1 MRSAGEETDRSTF
14 MLTILYRMLDHT
26 YTDLFTCKEPHGDPG
41 QSTRNAAA
49 DPPQR
54 ADHLAVHGAAAE
66 PGSVHAADDAR
77 PRDLGG
83 DLRLLDRAAEHRL
96 GRVAALRRR
105 ARRPLRPP
113 AGAGRH
119 LPALR
124 RRAAADDR
132 LEEHSGRVGAGG
144 LPYRHRN
151 RRRRL

>member
-49 DPPQR
+49 DPLER

-66 PGSVHAADDAR
+66 PGPVHAADDAR

-83 DLRLLDRAAEHRL
+83 DIRVLDRAAEHHL

-119 LPALR
+119 LLAVR
-124 RRAAADDR
+124 RGAAADGR
-132 LEEHSGRVGAGG
+132 LEEHPGRAAARG
-144 LPYRHRN
+144 LPHR
-151 RRRRL
+151 

>member
-1 MRSAGEETDRSTF
+1 MRSAGGETDRSTF
-14 MLTILYRMLDHT
+14 MLTILYRMSDYT
-26 YTDLFTCKEPHGDPG
+26 YTDLSTCKEPHGDSR

-49 DPPQR
+49 DPPER
-54 ADHLAVHGAAAE
+54 ADHLAVHGAAPE
-66 PGSVHAADDAR
+66 PGPLHAADDAR

-113 AGAGRH
+113 AGAGGHR
-119 LPALR
+119 LAVR

-132 LEEHSGRVGAGG
+132 LQEHPGRVGAGG
-144 LPYRHRN
+144 
-151 RRRRL
+151 